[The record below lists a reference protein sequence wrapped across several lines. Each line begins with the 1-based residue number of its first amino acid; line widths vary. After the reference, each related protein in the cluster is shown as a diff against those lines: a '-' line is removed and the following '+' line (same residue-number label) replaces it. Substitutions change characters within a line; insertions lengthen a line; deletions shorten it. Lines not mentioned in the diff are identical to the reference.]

1 MAYSDDEL
9 FVSIANF
16 VITLIIVA
24 ALLYLF
30 VSFND
35 MKVTTKKMMEDYNK
49 TTK

>member
-1 MAYSDDEL
+1 MAYSDDEV

-30 VSFND
+30 ISFND
-35 MKVTTKKMMEDYNK
+35 MKTKTKKMLDDYNK